1 MLTDLATALRA
12 EEAMIAD
19 GATLDR
25 VLDFWFG
32 ELGPADWFGAG
43 ERLDEVIGDR
53 FGRVLAAA
61 RRGCCAP
68 WRSTP
73 RGRLA
78 EILVLDQF
86 SRHIHRGTPDAFA
99 ADGMAL
105 ALAQEAVAGGHDLK
119 LTVTERKFLYLP
131 FEHSESLSV
140 HVQTMALFT
149 ALGDAEALDWERRH
163 LAVLERFGRYP
174 HRNEVLGRIS
184 TPEEQVYLE
193 EPGAGF

>member
-1 MLTDLATALRA
+1 
-12 EEAMIAD
+12 
-19 GATLDR
+19 
-25 VLDFWFG
+25 
-32 ELGPADWFGAG
+32 
-43 ERLDEVIGDR
+43 
-53 FGRVLAAA
+53 
-61 RRGCCAP
+61 
-68 WRSTP
+68 RSTP

-105 ALAQEAVAGGHDLK
+105 ALAQEAVAGGHDLT

-140 HVQTMALFT
+140 HVQAMALFT
-149 ALGDAEALDWERRH
+149 ALGDADALDWERRH

-174 HRNEVLGRIS
+174 HRNEVLGRVS